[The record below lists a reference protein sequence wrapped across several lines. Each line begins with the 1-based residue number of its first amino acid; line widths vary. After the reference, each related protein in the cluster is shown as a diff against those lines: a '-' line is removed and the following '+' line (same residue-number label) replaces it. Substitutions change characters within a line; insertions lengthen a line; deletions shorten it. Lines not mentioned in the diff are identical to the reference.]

1 MSKLKMFALATV
13 AVLGLTG
20 SANAATPMLETGDFV
35 GISFWLVS
43 MGMIATTVPSNCSVA
58 VRFTVCLSS
67 LYIN

>member
-43 MGMIATTVPSNCSVA
+43 MGYDCNYSILFC
-58 VRFTVCLSS
+58 
-67 LYIN
+67 